1 MMRSLAAG
9 AALAVLPASGTAQ
22 VMSLSSGS
30 IDLAPPDTIAYAAGA
45 STAGAVS
52 VMVTTCAGVLGC
64 RVTVENPNAASPQ
77 PIDLEWRLVAV
88 SQVGTGSLGCTA
100 VTPLL
105 AWQALSVAP
114 VAVMETAVV
123 SAAGTACTAA
133 LELRAVNLS
142 YTAHQFTSPPSTYW
156 RDVLLRTVEK

>member
-1 MMRSLAAG
+1 MTRALAA
-9 AALAVLPASGTAQ
+9 AALVILPASGMAQ
-22 VMSLSSGS
+22 VMSLSSAS

-45 STAGAVS
+45 SNAGAVS

-77 PIDLEWRLVAV
+77 PVDLEWRLVAV
-88 SQVGTGSLGCTA
+88 NQVGAGSLGCTA

-105 AWQALSVAP
+105 VWQALPAAP

-123 SAAGTACTAA
+123 SNPGTACAAA
-133 LELRAVNLS
+133 LELRAVSLS
-142 YTAHQFTSPPSTYW
+142 YVAHQFTSPPSTYW